1 MIKKFLS
8 FFTIF
13 EAKKDCKYEK
23 FISWFVVMFV
33 TVFFCVLL
41 IDKFFPIT
49 EGWFQDYARYIN
61 RGEFIYRDFYCPVPP
76 GYIWITSFICKLT
89 NYSFLALRVFGIIE
103 RLALSTIIYVIV
115 SKIYNYK
122 VVAFSLIIASVIY
135 ASTNTDI
142 FYGYY
147 QSALLFSVLTLYFC
161 VRMYETYNN
170 EKNIYSVL
178 YGVSAGL
185 TFCMKQNTGALFA
198 VFIGLGY
205 IFLTRKQNIK
215 KSITNIAIAFGSAMA
230 VISLML
236 IYLAAN
242 GALMP
247 FFEQVIGGTS
257 AKGNI
262 ISIFTAFIPRMINAD
277 SMKLFL
283 LCICIL
289 ICINI
294 GKQKFKDD
302 ADINTLSL
310 KKSMYILIWA
320 IIGLA
325 FYQYFIKPFYLLDIL
340 NAMVRAKYFFAFVLG
355 CFAIIFCILL
365 NKNYTLKKINLNY
378 LYYIGL
384 VIAMCSILLYINI
397 TKNEFADYQLIRT
410 NRASLIYALFFYN
423 IFFVLYLIFLQEKTQ
438 NLITGT
444 KIILFIASFS
454 LMYIHGMSYIVEDH
468 GTLILFTLIIAE
480 LLSVKVIYNKLKNL
494 SVWVIC
500 MFMFATIAVQ
510 RNNFTYNWW
519 GVNTLPDSYSA
530 EYEYKDP
537 KLEGMKGNLQ
547 QTTVL
552 NEIYEVIE
560 RYKTDGDTMYTFPHI
575 NYFNV
580 MSDLDSPAF
589 AKVHYFDVCSDTRA
603 EEDASILNKEK
614 PSFIIWQDFTESEWA
629 THEAIFRNGNL
640 CGQRALQEWY
650 WENTSNGK
658 YKLLGCYNL
667 PDADPIYVWIIN
679 DGSHLKKNE
688 KVSSHN

>member
-1 MIKKFLS
+1 
-8 FFTIF
+8 
-13 EAKKDCKYEK
+13 
-23 FISWFVVMFV
+23 
-33 TVFFCVLL
+33 
-41 IDKFFPIT
+41 
-49 EGWFQDYARYIN
+49 
-61 RGEFIYRDFYCPVPP
+61 
-76 GYIWITSFICKLT
+76 
-89 NYSFLALRVFGIIE
+89 
-103 RLALSTIIYVIV
+103 
-115 SKIYNYK
+115 
-122 VVAFSLIIASVIY
+122 
-135 ASTNTDI
+135 
-142 FYGYY
+142 
-147 QSALLFSVLTLYFC
+147 
-161 VRMYETYNN
+161 
-170 EKNIYSVL
+170 
-178 YGVSAGL
+178 
-185 TFCMKQNTGALFA
+185 
-198 VFIGLGY
+198 
-205 IFLTRKQNIK
+205 
-215 KSITNIAIAFGSAMA
+215 
-230 VISLML
+230 
-236 IYLAAN
+236 
-242 GALMP
+242 
-247 FFEQVIGGTS
+247 
-257 AKGNI
+257 
-262 ISIFTAFIPRMINAD
+262 
-277 SMKLFL
+277 
-283 LCICIL
+283 
-289 ICINI
+289 
-294 GKQKFKDD
+294 
-302 ADINTLSL
+302 
-310 KKSMYILIWA
+310 
-320 IIGLA
+320 
-325 FYQYFIKPFYLLDIL
+325 
-340 NAMVRAKYFFAFVLG
+340 
-355 CFAIIFCILL
+355 
-365 NKNYTLKKINLNY
+365 
-378 LYYIGL
+378 
-384 VIAMCSILLYINI
+384 
-397 TKNEFADYQLIRT
+397 
-410 NRASLIYALFFYN
+410 
-423 IFFVLYLIFLQEKTQ
+423 
-438 NLITGT
+438 
-444 KIILFIASFS
+444 
-454 LMYIHGMSYIVEDH
+454 MYIHGMSYIVEDH